1 MLQALLHSKLKD
13 SFENTSF
20 SPSEDTLTSSVFGI
34 LQYLPD
40 DTLWNIVR
48 NSCGE
53 EKENLPETIG
63 EIEYI
68 DFWPQYP
75 AVEGL
80 TTNRRYVEP
89 DVLLV
94 TKKYYVIIEAKKYD
108 GGGQRLTQWKNEI
121 ISINSE
127 DNTKEI
133 LFVAMG
139 GNSTLMHEEIS
150 VELKNAEVRNYII
163 NRGSWFNLLN
173 EIQKK
178 EINNETSRLVN
189 DVTRAMN
196 RHGFVQIEWMDSL
209 KHNKTISTESIKT
222 ISSWKSHRIIF
233 LEDFNKSK
241 LKINTN
247 SINTIWNP
255 IN

>member
-1 MLQALLHSKLKD
+1 MLQALLHSKLKA
-13 SFENTSF
+13 SFENPSF
-20 SPSEDTLTSSVFGI
+20 RPSEDTLTSSVFGI

-53 EKENLPETIG
+53 GMENLPETIG
-63 EIEYI
+63 AIEYI
-68 DFWPQYP
+68 DFWPQYRG
-75 AVEGL
+75 VEG
-80 TTNRRYVEP
+80 TTNSSYVEP

-94 TKKYYVIIEAKKYD
+94 TERYYVIIEAKKYD
-108 GGGQRLTQWKNEI
+108 GGGQYLTQWKNEI
-121 ISINSE
+121 RAINNE
-127 DNTKEI
+127 DDTKEI

-173 EIQKK
+173 EIQKI
-178 EINNETSRLVN
+178 ERNNETSRLVN

-196 RHGFVQIEWMDSL
+196 RHGFVQINWLDSL
-209 KHNKTISTESIKT
+209 MHNKAISTESIKT
-222 ISSWKSHRIIF
+222 INRWKSHRIIF

-255 IN
+255 IK

>member
-13 SFENTSF
+13 SFENPSF
-20 SPSEDTLTSSVFGI
+20 RPSEDTLTSSVFGI

-53 EKENLPETIG
+53 GMENLPETIG

-68 DFWPQYP
+68 DFWPQYRG
-75 AVEGL
+75 VEG
-80 TTNRRYVEP
+80 TTNSSYVEP

-94 TKKYYVIIEAKKYD
+94 TESFYVIIEAKKYD
-108 GGGQRLTQWKNEI
+108 GGGQYLAQWKNEI
-121 ISINSE
+121 RAINNE
-127 DNTKEI
+127 DDTKEI

-173 EIQKK
+173 EIQKI
-178 EINNETSRLVN
+178 ERNNETSRLVN

-196 RHGFVQIEWMDSL
+196 RHGFVQINWLDSL
-209 KHNKTISTESIKT
+209 MHNKAISTESIKT
-222 ISSWKSHRIIF
+222 INRWKSHRIIF